1 MQTGT
6 HRKECC
12 IMTITQDKNGSSL
25 TLHIAGR
32 IDTKTAPELE
42 QTVRAALEGLTELTF
57 DLKETAYISSAGLR
71 VVVVAH
77 PEMKKKDGL
86 VLKNLSKN
94 VQSIINLTGF
104 NKALNIE

>member
-1 MQTGT
+1 
-6 HRKECC
+6 
-12 IMTITQDKNGSSL
+12 MTINKTLENGVC
-25 TLHIAGR
+25 TLFIEGR
-32 IDTKTAPELE
+32 IDTLTAPQLE
-42 QTVRAALEGLTELTF
+42 QAYADNADICDKMIF
-57 DLKETAYISSAGLR
+57 DMSNVDYISSAGLR

-77 PEMKKKDGL
+77 REMKKKDGL